1 MVSLGQGVK
10 ECVLTGQDFMGTSEW
25 WSVISYSPKVNLER
39 YVRELAGEESENVH
53 NNMFHHFIF
62 CGQGTRDPKGTS
74 ADNLSAASRLAI
86 ALRVIYLTM
95 PDIEGSGYLSDIF
108 RYLFTWPA
116 LCTNGFV
123 QQVKEENMASLTML
137 FYYYSA
143 ILAVYSER
151 IWWMRDRAIF
161 MWRALNEKLKGRCE
175 RCTAPARHLYNGGK
189 LRSSSSTRED
199 KYRSSEPEYSMNKIM
214 GFKVYSHFTVGC
226 PPKPIEKQDIKAS
239 DYWGYTPDMHRRTDQ

>member
-1 MVSLGQGVK
+1 
-10 ECVLTGQDFMGTSEW
+10 
-25 WSVISYSPKVNLER
+25 
-39 YVRELAGEESENVH
+39 
-53 NNMFHHFIF
+53 
-62 CGQGTRDPKGTS
+62 
-74 ADNLSAASRLAI
+74 
-86 ALRVIYLTM
+86 M
-95 PDIEGSGYLSDIF
+95 PDIEGSGYSSDIL

-143 ILAVYSER
+143 ILGVYSER

-161 MWRALNEKLKGRCE
+161 MWRALNEKLKGSCE

-199 KYRSSEPEYSMNKIM
+199 RYRSPEPEYSDL
-214 GFKVYSHFTVGC
+214 TVDY
-226 PPKPIEKQDIKAS
+226 PQKPIQKQDTKPS
-239 DYWGYTPDMHRRTDQ
+239 DYWGYTLDMHRGAVY